1 MPTVD
6 TAIRGTNPLRRFT
19 KWIGGINPSV
29 FMFSAAILAI
39 IFANSSLSGLY
50 TRILDAPVN
59 LEIGGYKFFQVHGRT
74 MTLTEFIN
82 DALMVLFFFS
92 VGLEIKREMVNGSLS
107 SVRKAMLPTLAAC
120 GGIIMPVLLFL
131 AIENQ
136 DPIALRGVT
145 IPMATD
151 IAFSLAVLGL
161 LGKRVPVTLKLF
173 LMALAV
179 VDDIAGI
186 LVIAIFYSSGIQ
198 WIPLALGIAT
208 IIIAYLFSKNGV
220 TKSSTY
226 YILLF
231 IVWTFFMHSGIH
243 STIAGVLLALVI
255 PHKPTIHPKDLEE
268 DMKRLD
274 IHVATSK
281 QEGYVQKDFL
291 DDDYIGDMQVTQR
304 RIQRTISPVQIMEH
318 EVSPW
323 VHYLV
328 LPLFAFSN
336 SGIAFGEMTGSAA
349 IGVAIAVA
357 VGLFVGKTIGIFG
370 FTFLATKLR
379 LVKLTP
385 GVTYANVFGI
395 SIFGGIGFTVSL
407 FLAALAYQ
415 GIGAEAAE
423 YLNMAKLGIIIG
435 TLVSGIVGVLAL
447 SAILKWE
454 AKKGRGAASQEYK
467 DYLASNH

>member
-1 MPTVD
+1 
-6 TAIRGTNPLRRFT
+6 
-19 KWIGGINPSV
+19 
-29 FMFSAAILAI
+29 MFSAAILAI

-274 IHVATSK
+274 INVATSK

-435 TLVSGIVGVLAL
+435 TLVSGIVGVLVL

-454 AKKGRGAASQEYK
+454 SKKGRGAASQEYK

>member
-1 MPTVD
+1 
-6 TAIRGTNPLRRFT
+6 
-19 KWIGGINPSV
+19 
-29 FMFSAAILAI
+29 MFSAAILAI

-435 TLVSGIVGVLAL
+435 TLVSGIVGVLVL

-454 AKKGRGAASQEYK
+454 SKKGRGAASQEYK

>member
-1 MPTVD
+1 M
-6 TAIRGTNPLRRFT
+6 RRFT

-415 GIGAEAAE
+415 GIGAEATE

-435 TLVSGIVGVLAL
+435 TLVSGIVGVLVL

-454 AKKGRGAASQEYK
+454 SKKGRGAASQEYK

>member
-1 MPTVD
+1 
-6 TAIRGTNPLRRFT
+6 
-19 KWIGGINPSV
+19 
-29 FMFSAAILAI
+29 
-39 IFANSSLSGLY
+39 
-50 TRILDAPVN
+50 
-59 LEIGGYKFFQVHGRT
+59 
-74 MTLTEFIN
+74 
-82 DALMVLFFFS
+82 
-92 VGLEIKREMVNGSLS
+92 
-107 SVRKAMLPTLAAC
+107 MLPTLAAC

-435 TLVSGIVGVLAL
+435 TLVSGIVGVLVL

-454 AKKGRGAASQEYK
+454 SKKGRGAASQEYK

>member
-1 MPTVD
+1 M
-6 TAIRGTNPLRRFT
+6 RRFT

-59 LEIGGYKFFQVHGRT
+59 LEIGGYKFFQVNGRA

-281 QEGYVQKDFL
+281 QEGYVQKVFL

-435 TLVSGIVGVLAL
+435 TLVSGIVGVLVL

-454 AKKGRGAASQEYK
+454 SKKGRGAASQEYK

>member
-1 MPTVD
+1 
-6 TAIRGTNPLRRFT
+6 
-19 KWIGGINPSV
+19 
-29 FMFSAAILAI
+29 MFSAAILAI

-59 LEIGGYKFFQVHGRT
+59 LEIGGYKFFQVNGRT

-435 TLVSGIVGVLAL
+435 TLVSGIVGVLVL

-454 AKKGRGAASQEYK
+454 SKKGRGAASQEYK

>member
-1 MPTVD
+1 M
-6 TAIRGTNPLRRFT
+6 RRFT

-59 LEIGGYKFFQVHGRT
+59 LEIGGYKFFQVQGRT

-435 TLVSGIVGVLAL
+435 TLVSGIVGVLVL

-454 AKKGRGAASQEYK
+454 SKKGRGAASQEYK

>member
-1 MPTVD
+1 MSTID
-6 TAIRGTNPLRRFT
+6 TAVRGTNPLRTFT

-29 FMFSAAILAI
+29 FMFSAAVLAI
-39 IFANSSLSGLY
+39 IFANSSLAGLY
-50 TRILDAPVN
+50 TSILNAPVN
-59 LEIGGYKFFQVHGRT
+59 LEIAGYNFFQIHGRT
-74 MTLTEFIN
+74 MTVTEFIN

-107 SVRKAMLPTLAAC
+107 SVRKAMLPTIAAC
-120 GGIIMPVLLFL
+120 GGIIMPILLFL
-131 AIENQ
+131 TIENQ

-186 LVIAIFYSSGIQ
+186 LVIAIFYSTGIQ
-198 WIPLALGIAT
+198 WVPLVLGLIT
-208 IIIAYLFSKNGV
+208 ILIAYLFAKKGV
-220 TKSSTY
+220 SSSSVY
-226 YILLF
+226 YILLI
-231 IVWTFFMHSGIH
+231 IVWSFFVQSGIH
-243 STIAGVLLALVI
+243 STIAGVLLALVV
-255 PHKPTIHPKDLEE
+255 PHRPTIHPRDLEE
-268 DMKRLD
+268 DMRRLD
-274 IHVATSK
+274 VHVASSK
-281 QEGYVQKDFL
+281 QAGYVQKDFL
-291 DDDYIGDMQVTQR
+291 DDDYINDMRITQR

-336 SGIAFGEMTGSAA
+336 SGIAFGDMSGSEA

-370 FTFLATKLR
+370 FTYLATKLR
-379 LVKLTP
+379 LVRLTP

-395 SIFGGIGFTVSL
+395 SVFGGIGFTVSL
-407 FLAALAYQ
+407 FLATLAYQ
-415 GIGAEAAE
+415 AIGAEAEE

-435 TLVSGIVGVLAL
+435 TVVSGVVGVIVLN
-447 SAILKWE
+447 AILKRE
-454 AKKGRGAASQEYK
+454 EKMGRGAASKEYK
-467 DYLASNH
+467 EYIANSK

>member
-1 MPTVD
+1 M
-6 TAIRGTNPLRRFT
+6 RRFT

-435 TLVSGIVGVLAL
+435 TLVSGIVGVLVL

-454 AKKGRGAASQEYK
+454 SKKGRGAASQEYK

>member
-1 MPTVD
+1 MPTID
-6 TAIRGTNPLRRFT
+6 TAVRGTNPLRRFT

-39 IFANSSLSGLY
+39 IFANSSLAGLY

-59 LEIGGYKFFQVHGRT
+59 LEIGGYKFFQIHGRA

-136 DPIALRGVT
+136 DPIALRGVA

-198 WIPLALGIAT
+198 WIPLALGIVT
-208 IIIAYLFSKNGV
+208 IIIAYLLSKNGV
-220 TKSSTY
+220 TKSSAY

-291 DDDYIGDMQVTQR
+291 DDDYINDMRVTQR

-336 SGIAFGEMTGSAA
+336 SGIAFGDMSGSAA

-435 TLVSGIVGVLAL
+435 TLVSGIVGILVLN
-447 SAILKWE
+447 AILKWE
-454 AKKGRGAASQEYK
+454 SKKGRGASSQEYK

>member
-1 MPTVD
+1 
-6 TAIRGTNPLRRFT
+6 
-19 KWIGGINPSV
+19 
-29 FMFSAAILAI
+29 MFSAAILAI

-59 LEIGGYKFFQVHGRT
+59 LEIGGYKFFQVNGRA

-415 GIGAEAAE
+415 GIGAEATE
-423 YLNMAKLGIIIG
+423 YLNMAKLGIIVG
-435 TLVSGIVGVLAL
+435 TVVSGIVGVLAL

-454 AKKGRGAASQEYK
+454 SKKGRGAASQEYK

>member
-1 MPTVD
+1 
-6 TAIRGTNPLRRFT
+6 
-19 KWIGGINPSV
+19 
-29 FMFSAAILAI
+29 MFSAAILAI

-304 RIQRTISPVQIMEH
+304 RIQRSISPVQIMEH

-435 TLVSGIVGVLAL
+435 TLVSGIVGVLVL

-454 AKKGRGAASQEYK
+454 SKKGRGAASQEYK

>member
-1 MPTVD
+1 
-6 TAIRGTNPLRRFT
+6 
-19 KWIGGINPSV
+19 
-29 FMFSAAILAI
+29 MFSAAILAI

-385 GVTYANVFGI
+385 GITYANVFGI

-415 GIGAEAAE
+415 GIGAEATE
-423 YLNMAKLGIIIG
+423 YLNMAKLGIIVG
-435 TLVSGIVGVLAL
+435 TVVSGIVGVLTL

-454 AKKGRGAASQEYK
+454 SKKGRGAASQEYK

>member
-1 MPTVD
+1 
-6 TAIRGTNPLRRFT
+6 
-19 KWIGGINPSV
+19 
-29 FMFSAAILAI
+29 MFSAAILAI

-59 LEIGGYKFFQVHGRT
+59 LEIGGYKFFQVNGRA

-435 TLVSGIVGVLAL
+435 TLVSGIVGVLVL

-454 AKKGRGAASQEYK
+454 SKKGRGAASQEYK

>member
-1 MPTVD
+1 
-6 TAIRGTNPLRRFT
+6 
-19 KWIGGINPSV
+19 
-29 FMFSAAILAI
+29 MFSAAILAI
-39 IFANSSLSGLY
+39 LFANSSLSGLY

-59 LEIGGYKFFQVHGRT
+59 LEIGGYKFFQVNGRA

-120 GGIIMPVLLFL
+120 GGIIMPVLIFL
-131 AIENQ
+131 TIENQ
-136 DPIALRGVT
+136 DPIALRGVA

-198 WIPLALGIAT
+198 WVPLALGIVT
-208 IIIAYLFSKNGV
+208 IIIAYLLSKNGV
-220 TKSSTY
+220 TKSSAY

-291 DDDYIGDMQVTQR
+291 DDDYIGDMRVTQR

-323 VHYLV
+323 VQYLV

-385 GVTYANVFGI
+385 GVTYVNVFGI

-415 GIGAEAAE
+415 GIGAEASE

-435 TLVSGIVGVLAL
+435 TLVSGIVGILVL

-454 AKKGRGAASQEYK
+454 SKKGRGAASQEYK